1 MIPSIYF
8 WVISP
13 NEYNSLYI
21 QVKLQAEMFYEF
33 YKVRPVI
40 LHPNVENVKKKLHDI
55 QKSNDLLFWH
65 YGSFDKFL
73 IGLDTS
79 KINFVY
85 HNITPARF
93 FWKNDFLVAL
103 KSCVGQLQ
111 LRTLSKSSRWITV
124 SDFNKTQL
132 NKLGFKDV
140 QLLPNVIQKEEL
152 VAQKTEVFSLLY
164 VGRISPNK
172 NCLKLLEAIKKLC
185 GSTNE
190 TVLFTIVGNGKQN
203 CNFFKKF
210 LNEIDKM
217 REIKNLK
224 LRWEKNLELR
234 DLSILYQQ
242 SWLYVSMSKHEGFG
256 VPACESIMYGT
267 PALYLASGGQ
277 ESVLSNH
284 GLVSLD
290 DEDNFDKKIL
300 ELMTN
305 DIARQTLLNDQAAI
319 VQNYKIPN
327 VLTNVKDVFDTYL

>member
-21 QVKLQAEMFYEF
+21 QVKLQAEMFYQL
-33 YKVRPVI
+33 YKVQPVI

-79 KINFVY
+79 KIIFVY
-85 HNITPARF
+85 HNITPACF

-103 KSCVGQLQ
+103 KSCVGQFQ
-111 LRTLSKSSRWITV
+111 LRTFSKSSRWITM
-124 SDFNKTQL
+124 SDFNKNQL
-132 NKLGFKDV
+132 NKIGFKDV
-140 QLLPNVIQKEEL
+140 QLLPNVIQKEEV

-185 GSTNE
+185 ASTNE
-190 TVLFTIVGNGKQN
+190 TVLFTIIGNGKQN

-284 GLVSLD
+284 GLVLLD
-290 DEDNFDKKIL
+290 DEDNFDKKVL

-305 DIARQTLLNDQAAI
+305 DIARETLLNDQIAI